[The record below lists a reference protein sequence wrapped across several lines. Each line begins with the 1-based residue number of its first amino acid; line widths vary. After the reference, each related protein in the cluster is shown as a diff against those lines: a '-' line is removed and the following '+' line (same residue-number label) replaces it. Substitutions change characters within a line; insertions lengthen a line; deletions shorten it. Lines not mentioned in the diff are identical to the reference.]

1 MNNSSF
7 LVRGIGI
14 KGMECPTQSNRKH
27 LKEYKLWSGML
38 ERCTEACWVKNT
50 SYVGCNVSDNFKYYT
65 YFYHW
70 CQTQVGFKNKDE
82 NGDYWQLD
90 KDLLVKG
97 NKLYS
102 EDTCVFL
109 PRKLNGL
116 FVNCNTVR
124 GSSPLGVY
132 FEKES
137 GKFKVRCAGV
147 DGNRVYLGRFTVE
160 RLAFETYKSFKET
173 VVKQLAEKYKDQ
185 LDQRAYQALI
195 NYEVN
200 IND

>member
-1 MNNSSF
+1 MNNSSS

-14 KGMECPTQSNRKH
+14 KGMECPTQGNRKH

-50 SYVGCNVSDNFKYYT
+50 SYTGCNVSDNFKHYT
-65 YFYHW
+65 YFYRW
-70 CQTQVGFKNKDE
+70 CQTQIGFKSKDE

-90 KDLLVKG
+90 KDLLITG

-116 FVNCNTVR
+116 FVNCNNVK
-124 GSSPLGVY
+124 GNSPLGVY
-132 FEKES
+132 FEKGS

-147 DGNRVYLGRFTVE
+147 DGNRVYLGRFSVE
-160 RLAFETYKSFKET
+160 KLAFETYKSFKET

-185 LDQRAYQALI
+185 LDPRAYQVLI
-195 NYEVN
+195 NYEVSV
-200 IND
+200 ND

>member
-1 MNNSSF
+1 
-7 LVRGIGI
+7 
-14 KGMECPTQSNRKH
+14 
-27 LKEYKLWSGML
+27 ML

-50 SYVGCNVSDNFKYYT
+50 SYTGCNVSDNFKHYT
-65 YFYHW
+65 YFYRW
-70 CQTQVGFKNKDE
+70 CQTQIGFKSKDE

-90 KDLLVKG
+90 KDLLITG

-116 FVNCNTVR
+116 FVNCNNVK
-124 GSSPLGVY
+124 GNSPLGVY
-132 FEKES
+132 FEKGS

-147 DGNRVYLGRFTVE
+147 DGNRVYLGRFSVE
-160 RLAFETYKSFKET
+160 KLAFETYKSFKET

-185 LDQRAYQALI
+185 LDPRVYQALI